1 MLRSCVW
8 GAMLPA
14 IILIMLTTLV
24 RPQFV
29 QDLPLRKDEN
39 TMVHEIVPRDLKTRL
54 DQGEPIMLLDV
65 REPEEVAIV
74 HLPGAVHIPMGDI
87 PGRLHELDPDKEIV
101 VYCHHGVRSMRVA
114 MFLAQR
120 DFAQVKNLAGG
131 IDAWALDVA
140 PGMTRY

>member
-1 MLRSCVW
+1 
-8 GAMLPA
+8 MLPA